1 MGQPTPAPERSP
13 SVLRWLTKVNH
24 IPFNPAAEI
33 ELPRQPKTLPK
44 AILSA
49 DEVEQVLSQPD
60 TTTPLG
66 LRDRAIL
73 ETFYSTGIRRA
84 ELCSLNLD
92 DIHVD
97 RQALFV
103 NQGKGK
109 KDRYVPIGM
118 RALWSGSPATSK
130 RRGTNC
136 CLTKRNAPCS

>member
-1 MGQPTPAPERSP
+1 MAWGGQHLHLKEVRAFFA
-13 SVLRWLTKVNH
+13 WLTKVNH

-33 ELPRQPKTLPK
+33 ELPKQPKTLPK

-84 ELCSLNLD
+84 ELCALRID
-92 DIHVD
+92 DIQVD
-97 RQALFV
+97 RQSAVRQPRQRQEGPLRA
-103 NQGKGK
+103 
-109 KDRYVPIGM
+109 DRDAGAGLDRP
-118 RALWSGSPATSK
+118 L
-130 RRGTNC
+130 RG
-136 CLTKRNAPCS
+136 AGP